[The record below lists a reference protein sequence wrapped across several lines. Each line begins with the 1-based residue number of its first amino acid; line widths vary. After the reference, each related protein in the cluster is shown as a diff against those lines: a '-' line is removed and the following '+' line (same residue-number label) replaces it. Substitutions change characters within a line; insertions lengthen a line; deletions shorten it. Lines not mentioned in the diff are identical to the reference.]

1 MIAKGDTKFVA
12 NDLGPDYVQFWHLN
26 KKLKVNWKF
35 QFLGRHSLM
44 ADLRIPFQFVNCSI
58 SPFSVIKTF
67 YHYCFLWHHF
77 SKLLQTFIACFKRDF
92 RHSMLDSD
100 IHCLTMF
107 GTPWHRWA
115 TLGTARHHWAVLS
128 LVWYSVA
135 TSAWEGQFSVCRS
148 VDIQTSF
155 T

>member
-1 MIAKGDTKFVA
+1 MIFPFLVLLLVVG
-12 NDLGPDYVQFWHLN
+12 L
-26 KKLKVNWKF
+26 
-35 QFLGRHSLM
+35 FLGRHSLM